1 MEKLFKNKKVLA
13 YAMLVFVIF
22 VWGSSPPLNVV
33 INKHYSVAFRSAVI
47 SLISALT
54 LLLICIKKLKNLNKD
69 YFKYAIPTGIF
80 LSVASLV
87 QKIGLLYTTPT
98 KYAFLENISC
108 VVVPIILFF
117 AIKKKPSLLTIV
129 SSVLCLV
136 GMFILSGM
144 NFGAESISFGK
155 GELLCA
161 LAGVLYGVNIAYTG
175 VKIKKFNTLLYLLI
189 QQWASTIVSL
199 LSAMLLS
206 VIKVNGEPIEA
217 IRFSFDFGGIALLV
231 VLALVSNVLCWFLRT
246 YAMKFVNPTAVSI
259 IMPFSAVITGAVSLL
274 VGMDVLSFEFVFGG
288 IIALFAV
295 ILSSIADIIEDK
307 KEAQSNEPVA
317 DDLKDE
323 NG

>member
-1 MEKLFKNKKVLA
+1 M
-13 YAMLVFVIF
+13 
-22 VWGSSPPLNVV
+22 
-33 INKHYSVAFRSAVI
+33 
-47 SLISALT
+47 
-54 LLLICIKKLKNLNKD
+54 
-69 YFKYAIPTGIF
+69 
-80 LSVASLV
+80 
-87 QKIGLLYTTPT
+87 
-98 KYAFLENISC
+98 
-108 VVVPIILFF
+108 
-117 AIKKKPSLLTIV
+117 
-129 SSVLCLV
+129 
-136 GMFILSGM
+136 
-144 NFGAESISFGK
+144 
-155 GELLCA
+155 
-161 LAGVLYGVNIAYTG
+161 
-175 VKIKKFNTLLYLLI
+175 I

-206 VIKVNGEPIEA
+206 VIKVNGTPIEA

-307 KEAQSNEPVA
+307 KEAQNNESVA